1 MAKSKTKAYTK
12 VKWLLRAASL
22 ARNVGPLAG
31 YAIAGAATSTLARE
45 KLMLSLTVIVVLIM
59 TVVSVVNKIAMR
71 SRIWVVMIGI
81 YVCLGEI
88 LVPLMVIAATQL
100 LDELIVS
107 PLAKHYASRELI
119 SKEIDRRI

>member
-1 MAKSKTKAYTK
+1 MAKNKTKTYTRA
-12 VKWLLRAASL
+12 KWLLRATSL
-22 ARNVGPLAG
+22 ALNVGPLAG
-31 YAIAGAATSTLARE
+31 YAIAGAATSNLARE
-45 KLMLSLTVIVVLIM
+45 KLMLSLTVFVVLIM
-59 TVVSVVNKIAMR
+59 TVVAVVNRIAMR

-107 PLAKHYASRELI
+107 PLAKHYASRAMI